1 MKSITINEA
10 KEMYASNNP
19 TLQEVALRFYNIMEL
34 NPTHQ
39 IKVGKVY
46 YDTLRGETYV
56 GTDMGHML
64 RPNDEEDHYLATS
77 TLVECTSG
85 KLLPQLDGTDGFYVG
100 SKNGV
105 EYLLKE
111 TDFGWALFHKVTHR

>member
-1 MKSITINEA
+1 
-10 KEMYASNNP
+10 MYASNNP

-34 NPTHQ
+34 NPTPQ

-46 YDTLRGETYV
+46 FDTLLGESYI
-56 GTDMGHML
+56 GTDMGHMV
-64 RPNDEEDHYLATS
+64 RPNNGEDHYIATS
-77 TLVECTSG
+77 SLVECTSG
-85 KLLPQLDGTDGFYVG
+85 RILPQIAGMDGFYVG

-111 TDFGWALFHKVTHR
+111 TDLGWVLFHKVTHR